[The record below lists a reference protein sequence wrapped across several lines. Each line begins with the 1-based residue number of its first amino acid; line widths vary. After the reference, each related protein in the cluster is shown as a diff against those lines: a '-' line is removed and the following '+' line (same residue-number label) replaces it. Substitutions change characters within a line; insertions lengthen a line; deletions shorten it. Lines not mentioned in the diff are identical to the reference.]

1 MDTSRPEGIE
11 TRSLLLPYCYY
22 YYDYDY
28 CRVAWPPCA
37 HEPSV
42 EYASTSCEVI
52 GLFFLL
58 STAPTAKLVSRSRD
72 DLLHPFCVRILLSSL
87 SSLFLAKHYAEQVR
101 TKGS

>member
-1 MDTSRPEGIE
+1 MDTSRPEGME
-11 TRSLLLPYCYY
+11 TRSFLPYCYY

-28 CRVAWPPCA
+28 CRVGWPPCA

-42 EYASTSCEVI
+42 VKYASTSGEVI

-72 DLLHPFCVRILLSSL
+72 DLLHPFCVRILSSL